1 MQMAVFDKALNQSV
15 NFIYNCTISIN
26 EIRTSKSRRE
36 YDLNIKNDYII
47 EKEWSRPGDVIK
59 KYFLKWILFPEPLR
73 YIKWLRDKYNND
85 VFVKYRWMS
94 TLE

>member
-47 EKEWSRPGDVIK
+47 EKRMIK
-59 KYFLKWILFPEPLR
+59 TR
-73 YIKWLRDKYNND
+73 
-85 VFVKYRWMS
+85 
-94 TLE
+94 